1 MWPIHWVH
9 VPILRIK
16 KTSADFG
23 IVTRKS
29 QKSQKFL
36 PLNPWEAYANGA
48 GKDIEFLQGCNRDEM
63 RTFLGAIGVDRWNEW
78 AKGRIEEKLAL
89 LTDEEKALVKSYY
102 DDIQGESYEASVS
115 LCNQFTFVG
124 PQIRLSEEHTK
135 GGGKSYTYYFTAESA
150 VPCSTVW
157 SWPRRNL
164 ATISV

>member
-1 MWPIHWVH
+1 MVSVSHLLHPHG
-9 VPILRIK
+9 
-16 KTSADFG
+16 FF

-89 LTDEEKALVKSYY
+89 LTDEEKALVKSFNEAGL
-102 DDIQGESYEASVS
+102 DFHAHTVGERSS
-115 LCNQFTFVG
+115 
-124 PQIRLSEEHTK
+124 R
-135 GGGKSYTYYFTAESA
+135 
-150 VPCSTVW
+150 TVLDGVE
-157 SWPRRNL
+157 L
-164 ATISV
+164 AKKELGDNFRVKVTCAHLEI